1 MAYARS
7 VTVVDQTS
15 SNLVLLA
22 DDAAKDSPF
31 LDCVVGLS
39 FLFRDFAHP
48 GSGKPGQTHLWP
60 LRFCRPKTKTGT
72 RWCLMRRKITS
83 ASRRFSFKHTASLRA
98 PREPLAKK

>member
-1 MAYARS
+1 MQAPLPAMAYARS

-39 FLFRDFAHP
+39 FLFREFVL
-48 GSGKPGQTHLWP
+48 GKLNQW
-60 LRFCRPKTKTGT
+60 R
-72 RWCLMRRKITS
+72 
-83 ASRRFSFKHTASLRA
+83 
-98 PREPLAKK
+98 